1 MNAAITTDSMP
12 SKDFLLTI
20 ITINWNNKD
29 GLEKT
34 MKSVINQNTR
44 EFEYVIVDGA
54 SQDGSVE
61 TIRQYA
67 DDKVIWVSEKDNGIY
82 NAMNKGIRMAKGKY
96 VMMLNS
102 GDWLIDNTI
111 VEKLLTSLRLK
122 NYPDILYG
130 TTINVWPDGQQ
141 VRNVENEDNYTMFSF
156 YHGTLDHVGTCI
168 KKNLFD
174 QYGMYDESL
183 HICSDWSWF
192 MKVVAFGGVKPIH
205 IDLDTAYF
213 DMTGISENNG
223 KNRQIIVNERRKVL
237 TANLPIGVLADYD
250 IYCDDILMIK
260 RLHRHKWAFTI
271 VRAVERVL
279 FKIEKWK
286 THISR

>member
-12 SKDFLLTI
+12 SKDSLLTI

-102 GDWLIDNTI
+102 GDWLIDNITTP
-111 VEKLLTSLRLK
+111 EKLS
-122 NYPDILYG
+122 
-130 TTINVWPDGQQ
+130 
-141 VRNVENEDNYTMFSF
+141 
-156 YHGTLDHVGTCI
+156 
-168 KKNLFD
+168 
-174 QYGMYDESL
+174 
-183 HICSDWSWF
+183 
-192 MKVVAFGGVKPIH
+192 
-205 IDLDTAYF
+205 
-213 DMTGISENNG
+213 
-223 KNRQIIVNERRKVL
+223 
-237 TANLPIGVLADYD
+237 
-250 IYCDDILMIK
+250 
-260 RLHRHKWAFTI
+260 
-271 VRAVERVL
+271 
-279 FKIEKWK
+279 
-286 THISR
+286 